1 MHDVT
6 VLTQMAFIL
15 AAAFSGGLL
24 LQRLKQ
30 PAMVGYIIVG
40 IIFGPHGLGLI
51 HDGEEI
57 RLLSELGI
65 LLLLFI
71 VGLELD
77 LRNFAPVYKIS
88 IGTALLQVFFGLLAM
103 TGLGL
108 LFNWPMEMI
117 IVLGFAVSLSS
128 TAVAIKLLDDLKAL
142 NTPVGN
148 VAIGILIAQ
157 DLAVIPMILIV
168 SALGSEEGG
177 LLGHMVLPIVLV
189 SATAALIWIMLKRP
203 AWTNRF
209 DPLLNRAKLALE
221 KDRQRPL
228 TALMLCFAAAAVSG
242 GLGFSAAY
250 GAFMA
255 GLILGNSRYG
265 HQYERQVRPLFD
277 ILMMFFFLSVGML
290 IDFHYLTEN
299 LWAVLAL
306 LAVVMCLKTFIN
318 IGVLL
323 TLGLSKRHSTFIG
336 ATLGQVGEFSFAL
349 AGLGLSQGA
358 IQGDVYKMVVLVVA
372 LSLIATPMWLHFM
385 RRFRVFYRFRP
396 LRSRRK
402 RGLSVQSVG
411 IEFKKQV

>member
-40 IIFGPHGLGLI
+40 IVFGPHGLGLI

-57 RLLSELGI
+57 HLLSELGI

-77 LRNFAPVYKIS
+77 LHTFAPVYKIS
-88 IGTALLQVFFGLLAM
+88 IGTTLLQIFFGLLAM
-103 TGLGL
+103 SGLAIM
-108 LFNWPMEMI
+108 FHWSMEMV
-117 IVLGFAVSLSS
+117 IVLGFAISLSS

-168 SALGSEEGG
+168 SALGSDQGS
-177 LLGHMVLPIVLV
+177 LLGHMILPVILV
-189 SATAALIWIMLKRP
+189 IATAALILTLLKRP
-203 AWTNRF
+203 AWLNRF
-209 DPLLNRAKLALE
+209 DPLLNRVKGAMDR
-221 KDRQRPL
+221 DRQRPL
-228 TALMLCFAAAAVSG
+228 TALMLCFAAAAISG

-290 IDFHYLTEN
+290 IDFQYLADN
-299 LWAVLAL
+299 VVAVMVL
-306 LAVVMCLKTFIN
+306 LLVVMCLKTFIN
-318 IGVLL
+318 IGVLRV
-323 TLGLSKRHSTFIG
+323 LGLSARHATFIG

-349 AGLGLSQGA
+349 TALGLAQGA
-358 IQGDVYKMVVLVVA
+358 IHDDVYKMIVLVVA

-385 RRFRVFYRFRP
+385 RRFRIFYRFRP
-396 LRSRRK
+396 LRTRRRNRPSAVK
-402 RGLSVQSVG
+402 MD
-411 IEFKKQV
+411 FNP